1 MFIFEKKK
9 LMMKLISL
17 FVLLFGFLNANA
29 QIERLTGPRVGATF
43 ITQGSAADVVNEGI
57 DYDNNMFGTTGTAF
71 TSQYGW
77 QWETR
82 FADSGGDV
90 VGIVEWIVLVA
101 GMEKGRFLPSASS
114 LVGARTSKGL
124 EFAIG
129 PNLSLAGVSMAFAL
143 GYNFTSGKLNIPVN
157 LAFVPGIKRQ
167 GSYYELGNEVNYDYN
182 TGSRIS
188 LIIGFNLSNTALYK
202 TNEDTKIQN
211 TW

>member
-1 MFIFEKKK
+1 
-9 LMMKLISL
+9 MKLILL
-17 FVLLFGFLNANA
+17 FGFLFGFLNANA

-43 ITQGSAADVVNEGI
+43 ITEGSAADVVNEGI
-57 DYDNNMFGTTGTAF
+57 DFNNNNMFGKTGTAF

-82 FADSGGDV
+82 FADGGGDV

-114 LVGARTSKGL
+114 LIGARTSKGL

-129 PNLSLAGVSMAFAL
+129 PNLSLAGVSMAIAV
-143 GYNFTSGKLNIPVN
+143 GYNFNSGKLNIPVN
-157 LAFVPGIKRQ
+157 LAFVPGIKKQ
-167 GSYYELGNEVNYDYN
+167 DSYYDQLTGNGVNYDYN

-188 LIIGFNLSNTALYK
+188 LIIGFNLSNT
-202 TNEDTKIQN
+202 DR
-211 TW
+211 

>member
-1 MFIFEKKK
+1 
-9 LMMKLISL
+9 MKLLLTIGL
-17 FVLLFGFLNANA
+17 FLGFLNANA

-43 ITQGSAADVVNEGI
+43 ITEGAAADVVNEGI
-57 DYDNNMFGTTGTAF
+57 DFDENNIYGTTGTAF

-82 FADSGGDV
+82 FADDGGDV

-114 LVGARTSKGL
+114 LIGARTSKGL

-129 PNLSLAGVSMAFAL
+129 PNLSLAGVSMAVAV

-167 GSYYELGNEVNYDYN
+167 GFFSNGPVEEGEELVEFNYDYN

-188 LIIGFNLSNTALYK
+188 LIIGFNLSNR
-202 TNEDTKIQN
+202 DR
-211 TW
+211 

>member
-1 MFIFEKKK
+1 MI
-9 LMMKLISL
+9 MKLILTIGL
-17 FVLLFGFLNANA
+17 FLGFLNANA

-43 ITQGSAADVVNEGI
+43 ITEGSAADVVNDGI
-57 DYDNNMFGTTGTAF
+57 DFDNNNMFGSTGTAF

-82 FADSGGDV
+82 FADDGGDV

-114 LVGARTSKGL
+114 LIGARTSKGL

-129 PNLSLAGVSMAFAL
+129 PNLSLAGVSMAVAV

-167 GSYYELGNEVNYDYN
+167 DSYFDLATGNDVNYDYN

-188 LIIGFNLSNTALYK
+188 LIIGFNLSNT
-202 TNEDTKIQN
+202 DR
-211 TW
+211 

>member
-1 MFIFEKKK
+1 
-9 LMMKLISL
+9 MKLILIIGL
-17 FVLLFGFLNANA
+17 FLGFLNANA

-43 ITQGSAADVVNEGI
+43 ITEGSAADVVNEGL
-57 DYDNNMFGTTGTAF
+57 DLNDDAKKYGTTGTAF

-82 FADSGGDV
+82 FADDGGDV

-114 LVGARTSKGL
+114 LIGARTSKGL

-129 PNLSLAGVSMAFAL
+129 PNLSLAGVSMAVAV

-157 LAFVPGIKRQ
+157 LAFVPGIKKQ
-167 GSYYELGNEVNYDYN
+167 SDYYDLEADVNDNYDYN

-188 LIIGFNLSNTALYK
+188 LIIGFNLSN
-202 TNEDTKIQN
+202 
-211 TW
+211 